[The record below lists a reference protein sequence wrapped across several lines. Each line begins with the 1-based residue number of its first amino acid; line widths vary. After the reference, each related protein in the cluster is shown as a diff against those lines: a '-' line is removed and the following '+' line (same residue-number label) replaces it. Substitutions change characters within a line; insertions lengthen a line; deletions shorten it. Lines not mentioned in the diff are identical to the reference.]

1 MFLSPVEQFLIYQ
14 NFTLFNPVETSTC
27 FLISSLSTS
36 ASKAMMS
43 TLAAKLDAATPVA
56 SSNSF
61 YWYNMT
67 GLILC

>member
-1 MFLSPVEQFLIYQ
+1 MFLGPVEQFLTYQ